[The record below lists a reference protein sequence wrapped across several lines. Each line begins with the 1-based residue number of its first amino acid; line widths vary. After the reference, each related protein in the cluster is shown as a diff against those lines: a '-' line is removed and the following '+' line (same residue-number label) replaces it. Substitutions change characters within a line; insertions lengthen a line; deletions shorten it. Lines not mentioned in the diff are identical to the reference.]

1 MFNSFATS
9 IPQAYWSLCI
19 SAYADIFH
27 CWLCHPTSCVF
38 NFIVSNNKLACN
50 SRCSLFQCQA
60 CLLAKLSCLSLGPM
74 GHKSFA
80 PLELFFSD
88 FWGPALFFLW
98 FLLFFSMCIQNIFG
112 IILLLWNLIYFLFFI
127 IFKFLLSFNFHEK
140 INLFRLIGMVNT
152 AS

>member
-1 MFNSFATS
+1 LFNSFATS

-88 FWGPALFFLW
+88 FWGPAFFFYGFCYFFQCVYKIYLVLSSCCEIW
-98 FLLFFSMCIQNIFG
+98 FIFYFSSFSSFCWALIFT
-112 IILLLWNLIYFLFFI
+112 
-127 IFKFLLSFNFHEK
+127 KK
-140 INLFRLIGMVNT
+140 
-152 AS
+152 